1 MHYNYKLKFIR
12 FYMIVFLAFMI
23 TPSHVN
29 AQSGQPNMPDVIK
42 TLLDEGAQVRYL
54 GKSHGLDGWITIKSG
69 QEQFFYVTPSGEAL
83 VMGLLF
89 DKSGKLITFDQI
101 KSLREKEGDTLD
113 LFAMDNMAPDPR
125 ENIGNQISPEFKTPS
140 EQLYS
145 DIETSNWISLGD
157 KEAPYIYTFI
167 DPQCPHCKSF
177 LNDLRKG
184 FIEAGSLQV
193 RIIPVGFRE
202 DTRAQA
208 AFLLAAPDPEKRW
221 FRHMDGDSNALPI
234 TPNINQQGI
243 QRNLSIMQSW
253 KFNATPMTVY
263 RSAEGDVKIIQGR
276 AKNVAAVVQDLP

>member
-1 MHYNYKLKFIR
+1 MLLNFYAFILL
-12 FYMIVFLAFMI
+12 VFIAIPMNA
-23 TPSHVN
+23 N
-29 AQSGQPNMPDVIK
+29 AQSAQPMMPDAIK
-42 TLLDEGAQVRYL
+42 ALADEGAQVRYL

-83 VMGLLF
+83 IMGLLF
-89 DKSGKLITFDQI
+89 DKSGKLVTFEQI
-101 KSLREKEGDTLD
+101 KALREKEGDTLD

-125 ENIGNQISPEFKTPS
+125 DNIANQVRPEFKTPA

-145 DIETSNWISLGD
+145 DIESSNWIALGE
-157 KEAPYIYTFI
+157 KEAPHIYTFI
-167 DPQCPHCKSF
+167 DPQCPHCKTF

-208 AFLLAAPDPEKRW
+208 AFLLAAPDPETRW

-234 TPNINQQGI
+234 TRNINQQGI

-263 RSAEGDVKIIQGR
+263 RSSAGDVKIIQGR
-276 AKNVAAVVQDLP
+276 AKNVADVIQDLP